1 MTKQKEYYSMIST
14 PIHISESEI
23 AFAYPQYNANWL
35 TENLSDLNA
44 VLFDLGLD
52 TSKHYQLQEVTQHRN
67 RLGKVVVCG
76 RYLGTERDDTD
87 WMQSG
92 FASQAAKDKAKN
104 SRMLDDLYREKALTI
119 DAQAALERKDMFASK
134 TEDESEDW

>member
-35 TENLSDLNA
+35 TENLSDLNS

-52 TSKHYQLQEVTQHRN
+52 TSKHY
-67 RLGKVVVCG
+67 
-76 RYLGTERDDTD
+76 
-87 WMQSG
+87 
-92 FASQAAKDKAKN
+92 
-104 SRMLDDLYREKALTI
+104 
-119 DAQAALERKDMFASK
+119 
-134 TEDESEDW
+134 

>member
-1 MTKQKEYYSMIST
+1 
-14 PIHISESEI
+14 
-23 AFAYPQYNANWL
+23 
-35 TENLSDLNA
+35 
-44 VLFDLGLD
+44 
-52 TSKHYQLQEVTQHRN
+52 
-67 RLGKVVVCG
+67 
-76 RYLGTERDDTD
+76 
-87 WMQSG
+87 MQSG